1 MLCDWRQECLKLKWL
16 QSTPNEPKI
25 QKENVIHHIRANLR
39 CPFANMDQQG
49 PAAAFARVVVEVDE
63 SVSFSQSVEA
73 DTRPRGQRVRA
84 NFVIFDF
91 EAGKGH

>member
-1 MLCDWRQECLKLKWL
+1 
-16 QSTPNEPKI
+16 
-25 QKENVIHHIRANLR
+25 
-39 CPFANMDQQG
+39 MDQQG

-84 NFVIFDF
+84 DFVIFDF